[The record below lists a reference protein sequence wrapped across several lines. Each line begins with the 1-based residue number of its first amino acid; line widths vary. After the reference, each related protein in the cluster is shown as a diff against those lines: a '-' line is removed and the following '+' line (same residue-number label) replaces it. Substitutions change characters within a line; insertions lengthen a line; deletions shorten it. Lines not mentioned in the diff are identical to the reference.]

1 MTYDLE
7 NITTDFQNLQDPEK
21 AKQLSRFFKTGKGEY
36 GEGDIFLGIIVPE
49 QRKLA
54 KKYSDIPLDD
64 ISHLLKS
71 PIHEHRLTSLFI
83 LVLKYNK
90 EDEKGKKKVV
100 DFYVSNL
107 KHVNNWDLVDSS
119 APYILGNYLLDN
131 DRSILYRL
139 ASSDNLWERRIAI
152 LSTFSFIKNNQY
164 EDALNI
170 SEILIFDE
178 HDLIH
183 KAVGW
188 MLREIGKRDIKTEEE
203 FLLKHYHE
211 MPRTML
217 RYAIEKFDEEI
228 RKFYLGKWHVKSQ

>member
-1 MTYDLE
+1 MTHVLE
-7 NITTDFQNLQDPEK
+7 NIKTDFQNLQNPEK

-36 GEGDIFLGIIVPE
+36 GEGDNFLGIIVPE

-54 KKYSDIPLDD
+54 KKYSGLPLDD

-90 EDEKGKKKVV
+90 EDEKGKKRVV

-107 KHVNNWDLVDSS
+107 KNVNNWDLVDSS

-131 DRSILYRL
+131 ERSILYGL

-170 SEILIFDE
+170 SGILISDE

-188 MLREIGKRDIKTEEE
+188 MLREIGKRDIKIEEE
-203 FLLKHYHE
+203 FLQKHYRE

-217 RYAIEKFDEEI
+217 RYAIEKFDEEK
-228 RKFYLGKWHVKSQ
+228 RKSYLSR